1 MILRFIKVTAFLIS
15 FIFLTGFIPFISLLG
30 PSFTVATTGS
40 VYKAGFQFMVNKSIK
55 DTTGKNSL
63 DFVKEKIYDGYEF
76 EVEYL
81 HEGGELQNCSI
92 RYGDVFNI
100 IEDSINVKSI

>member
-63 DFVKEKIYDGYEF
+63 DFVKEKIENKNNTNLN
-76 EVEYL
+76 EEIKKIVEKRI
-81 HEGGELQNCSI
+81 ELVRKKLNLE
-92 RYGDVFNI
+92 NI
-100 IEDSINVKSI
+100 NQ

>member
-63 DFVKEKIYDGYEF
+63 DFVKEKIENKNNTNHIN
-76 EVEYL
+76 EQLKILVERRI
-81 HEGGELQNCSI
+81 ELARKNLNLK
-92 RYGDVFNI
+92 NI
-100 IEDSINVKSI
+100 NQ

>member
-63 DFVKEKIYDGYEF
+63 DFVKEKLENKNNTNLNEEIKKI
-76 EVEYL
+76 VEKRI
-81 HEGGELQNCSI
+81 ELVRKKLNLE
-92 RYGDVFNI
+92 NI
-100 IEDSINVKSI
+100 NQ

>member
-40 VYKAGFQFMVNKSIK
+40 VYKAGFQFMINKSIK

-63 DFVKEKIYDGYEF
+63 DFVKEKIENKNNTNLN
-76 EVEYL
+76 EEIKKIVEKRI
-81 HEGGELQNCSI
+81 ELVRKKLNLE
-92 RYGDVFNI
+92 NI
-100 IEDSINVKSI
+100 NQ